1 VLLAVMMSSSA
12 FADDVLIELSP
23 DQPYVDVPITVETPS
38 TVTVQTTTGTPQTSG
53 FIDSWVELWQDTIR
67 LGYNDDGAHSS
78 DNFLASLL
86 SLPLDAG
93 TYFIRATSYAWAVTN
108 GNQTPT
114 GNYTLTWSGAVA
126 VTPSPTITPSETP
139 TPEPEPSQSETAQ
152 PTFSPTPEISP
163 TVLPSPEPTATDSF
177 TSAPESTPV
186 EIPAPVNSQ
195 IETIVIEPQE
205 TPQPESLQDPTDL
218 LEIET
223 ENLNQIPEEP
233 SLEETPA
240 VTERIELSVSPTFAN
255 LPGAEQILAAVES
268 FMNVGSDMTPEQR
281 EESQSV
287 VIAAVLV
294 QQIAQISAAGA
305 MSRRNK

>member
-1 VLLAVMMSSSA
+1 
-12 FADDVLIELSP
+12 
-23 DQPYVDVPITVETPS
+23 
-38 TVTVQTTTGTPQTSG
+38 
-53 FIDSWVELWQDTIR
+53 
-67 LGYNDDGAHSS
+67 
-78 DNFLASLL
+78 
-86 SLPLDAG
+86 
-93 TYFIRATSYAWAVTN
+93 
-108 GNQTPT
+108 
-114 GNYTLTWSGAVA
+114 
-126 VTPSPTITPSETP
+126 
-139 TPEPEPSQSETAQ
+139 
-152 PTFSPTPEISP
+152 
-163 TVLPSPEPTATDSF
+163 VLPSPEPTATDSF

-268 FMNVGSDMTPEQR
+268 FMNVGSDMTPAQR

>member
-1 VLLAVMMSSSA
+1 M
-12 FADDVLIELSP
+12 
-23 DQPYVDVPITVETPS
+23 PITVETPS

-114 GNYTLTWSGAVA
+114 GNYTLTWSGALA

-163 TVLPSPEPTATDSF
+163 TVLPSPEPTATDSS

-294 QQIAQISAAGA
+294 QQIAQLSAAGA

>member
-1 VLLAVMMSSSA
+1 MMSSSA

-38 TVTVQTTTGTPQTSG
+38 TVTVQTTTGIPQTSG

-108 GNQTPT
+108 GEQTPT
-114 GNYTLTWSGAVA
+114 GSYTLTWSGAVA

-139 TPEPEPSQSETAQ
+139 TPEPEPSQLETAQ

-195 IETIVIEPQE
+195 IETIVIEPQG

-268 FMNVGSDMTPEQR
+268 FINVGFDMTPAQR

-294 QQIAQISAAGA
+294 QQIAQISAVGA

>member
-1 VLLAVMMSSSA
+1 MMSSSA

-114 GNYTLTWSGAVA
+114 GNYTLTWSGALA

-163 TVLPSPEPTATDSF
+163 TVLPSPEPTATDSS

-294 QQIAQISAAGA
+294 QQIAQLSAAGA

>member
-1 VLLAVMMSSSA
+1 MMSSSA

-114 GNYTLTWSGAVA
+114 GSYTLTWSGAVA

-240 VTERIELSVSPTFAN
+240 VTERIELSVSPTFDN

-268 FMNVGSDMTPEQR
+268 VINVGSDMTPAQR

-294 QQIAQISAAGA
+294 QQIAQISAVGA

>member
-1 VLLAVMMSSSA
+1 MMSSSA
-12 FADDVLIELSP
+12 FADEVLVDLSP
-23 DQPYVDVPITVETPS
+23 EQPYVDVPITVETPS
-38 TVTVQTTTGTPQTSG
+38 TVTVQTTTGTAQTPG

-114 GNYTLTWSGAVA
+114 GSYTLTWSGAVA

-294 QQIAQISAAGA
+294 QQIAQISAVGA